1 MRYRSTASV
10 FEEKQSAQSILM
22 DMATLRLEL
31 HERTFSHDLKK
42 YNVRTERQL
51 LRSCVDLFKDA
62 CEKCKPITTSPDKR
76 AIICENPWFRMVR
89 YASCDDTSQDGREN
103 FWAVLDYAIQTYVD
117 FIESIRKESEN
128 VNEQNG

>member
-31 HERTFSHDLKK
+31 RERAFSENLKK

-62 CEKCKPITTSPDKR
+62 CEKCKPITTSPEKR
-76 AIICENPWFRMVR
+76 AIICENPWIRMIR
-89 YASCDDTSQDGREN
+89 YASCDDTSQEGREN
-103 FWAVLDYAIQTYVD
+103 FWAVLDYAIQSYID
-117 FIESIRKESEN
+117 FLQDIRKGEEL
-128 VNEQNG
+128 